1 MHFELT
7 VIKSQ
12 MSSLCTLFNIRFEM
26 PIMSD
31 AIKLI
36 IHAAVYC
43 NIRCSSCTDCIQ
55 RLKEYGCFFLRW
67 CYEYAFK
74 CIQQTDFVRL
84 FNYAAPN
91 LKLCHSTHRTLL
103 TLPTNA
109 NKSGILHLNTALRLF
124 MFYLLNCAFRSKC
137 CIILSVTHSSVWLV
151 VQVSDN

>member
-7 VIKSQ
+7 GIKFQ

-55 RLKEYGCFFLRW
+55 SLKEYDCFFLRG
-67 CYEYAFK
+67 CNEYCFQMQPVNRLRPSVQLTQPQIKALPFN
-74 CIQQTDFVRL
+74 TSRFVNTSYQRKQVRYKL
-84 FNYAAPN
+84 MH
-91 LKLCHSTHRTLL
+91 LK
-103 TLPTNA
+103 
-109 NKSGILHLNTALRLF
+109 TALCSF
-124 MFYLLNCAFRSKC
+124 TFYLLNCAFRSKC
-137 CIILSVTHSSVWLV
+137 SIILVSPILV
-151 VQVSDN
+151 YG